1 MKIKDLLAYEAIDV
15 QASASTKEEII
26 NKAIDLMV
34 KSGKINNR
42 EAYAKK
48 VFEREE
54 ESTTGVGMGI
64 AIPHG
69 RDAAVTKAG
78 LAAMV
83 IPDGVEYAS
92 LDGQPVHLL
101 FLIAAP
107 EGGSVHLEVLAKLSR
122 MLMDETLNANLQNAK
137 TADEFLQ
144 ILTDAETALEGP
156 AEEEAPVNTNAPF
169 ILAVTS
175 CPNGIAH
182 TYMAAENIEKK
193 AKELGYRVKVE
204 TRGSGGAKNVLTAA
218 EIAEADGI
226 VVAADAKVPIDRF
239 DGKRLIQA
247 PVSDGIHKPEEL
259 IARSLDPNTPLF
271 KGNGAAGADSAGGE
285 KESGWRAVYTS
296 LMNGVSHMLPFVI
309 GGGLMI
315 AISFLIDGFFVDMNS
330 LEEAERALFGTINPA
345 AAFFKNVGGLAFGL
359 MLPVLAGYISE
370 AIADRPGLAPG
381 FIGGL
386 IAANGK
392 SGFLGALL
400 AGFLA
405 GYLVNLCKKMC
416 SKLPASLEGIKPML
430 IYPLLGI
437 ALIGAIMVY
446 LVEPPV
452 GWLNTQLNFWLESLN
467 GSSGVLLGAL
477 LAGMMALDMGGPF
490 NKAAYVFGTASL
502 AAGNYSIMAA
512 VMIGGMVPPLAI
524 ALATYLFKDRFT
536 EDERKTGPTNVI
548 MGLAFITEGAIPFA
562 ASDPLHVLPACVV
575 GSALAGA
582 LSELFGC
589 TLMAPHGGIFVV
601 LTIGNP
607 LMYIVALIAGTIAGA
622 LILGFSKKKIAA
634 KTARAADEEET
645 KTAAAAA

>member
-15 QASASTKEEII
+15 QASASSKEETI
-26 NKAIDLMV
+26 NKAIGLMV
-34 KSGKINNR
+34 KSGKIDDR
-42 EAYAKK
+42 KAYAKK

-69 RDAAVTKAG
+69 RDGAVNTAG

-122 MLMDETLNANLQNAK
+122 MLMDETLNANLQHAK
-137 TADEFLQ
+137 SADEFLQ

-156 AEEEAPVNTNAPF
+156 VEETAPVNTSAPL

-285 KESGWRAVYTS
+285 KESG
-296 LMNGVSHMLPFVI
+296 
-309 GGGLMI
+309 
-315 AISFLIDGFFVDMNS
+315 
-330 LEEAERALFGTINPA
+330 
-345 AAFFKNVGGLAFGL
+345 
-359 MLPVLAGYISE
+359 
-370 AIADRPGLAPG
+370 
-381 FIGGL
+381 
-386 IAANGK
+386 
-392 SGFLGALL
+392 
-400 AGFLA
+400 
-405 GYLVNLCKKMC
+405 
-416 SKLPASLEGIKPML
+416 
-430 IYPLLGI
+430 
-437 ALIGAIMVY
+437 
-446 LVEPPV
+446 
-452 GWLNTQLNFWLESLN
+452 
-467 GSSGVLLGAL
+467 
-477 LAGMMALDMGGPF
+477 
-490 NKAAYVFGTASL
+490 
-502 AAGNYSIMAA
+502 
-512 VMIGGMVPPLAI
+512 
-524 ALATYLFKDRFT
+524 
-536 EDERKTGPTNVI
+536 
-548 MGLAFITEGAIPFA
+548 
-562 ASDPLHVLPACVV
+562 
-575 GSALAGA
+575 
-582 LSELFGC
+582 
-589 TLMAPHGGIFVV
+589 
-601 LTIGNP
+601 
-607 LMYIVALIAGTIAGA
+607 
-622 LILGFSKKKIAA
+622 
-634 KTARAADEEET
+634 
-645 KTAAAAA
+645 

>member
-69 RDAAVTKAG
+69 RDAAVSKAG

-137 TADEFLQ
+137 SADEFLQ

-156 AEEEAPVNTNAPF
+156 AEEETTPVNTNAPL
-169 ILAVTS
+169 ILGVTS

-182 TYMAAENIEKK
+182 TYMAAENLEKK

-259 IARSLDPNTPLF
+259 IARALDPNTPLF
-271 KGNGAAGADSAGGE
+271 KGDAAAAGADNGGA
-285 KESGWRAVYTS
+285 KESGWRSIYTA

-315 AISFLIDGFFVDMNS
+315 AISFLIDGFFVDMNT
-330 LEEAERALFGTINPA
+330 LEEAERALFGTINPV
-345 AAFFKNVGGLAFGL
+345 AAFFKNVGGMAFGL
-359 MLPVLAGYISE
+359 MLPILAGYIAE

-400 AGFLA
+400 AGFVA

-452 GWLNTQLNFWLESLN
+452 GWLNAQLNFWLESLN

-634 KTARAADEEET
+634 KTAPAADEEET
-645 KTAAAAA
+645 VAAAA

>member
-1 MKIKDLLAYEAIDV
+1 MKIKDLLAVEAIDV
-15 QASASTKEEII
+15 NASASSKDEII

-34 KSGKINNR
+34 KSGKISDR
-42 EAYAKK
+42 APYAKK

-69 RDAAVTKAG
+69 RDAAVSKAG

-83 IPDGVEYAS
+83 IPEGVDYDS

-122 MLMDETLNANLQNAK
+122 MLMDENLSKKLQAAK
-137 TADEFLQ
+137 TPEEFLQ
-144 ILTDAETALEGP
+144 ILNDAEDALEGP
-156 AEEEAPVNTNAPF
+156 AEEEAAPADASAPL

-193 AKELGYRVKVE
+193 AKEMGYRVKVE
-204 TRGSGGAKNVLTAA
+204 TRGSGGAKNVLTPE
-218 EIAEADGI
+218 EIEEASGVI
-226 VVAADAKVPIDRF
+226 VSADAKVPTARF
-239 DGKRLIQA
+239 DGKRLVQA
-247 PVSDGIHKPEEL
+247 PVSDGIQKPEEL
-259 IARSLDPNTPLF
+259 IERSLDPNTPVF
-271 KGNGAAGADSAGGE
+271 HSNEAASAQENGGQQ
-285 KESGWRAVYTS
+285 ESGWRQVYTS

-315 AISFLIDGFFVDMNS
+315 AIAFLIDGFAVDMNT
-330 LEEAERALFGTINPA
+330 LEEAERSLFGTITPA

-359 MLPVLAGYISE
+359 MLPVLAGYIAE

-405 GYLVNLCKKMC
+405 GYLINLFKKFC
-416 SKLPASLEGIKPML
+416 SKMPASLEGLKPML

-437 ALIGAIMVY
+437 ASMGAIMLF

-467 GSSGVLLGAL
+467 GSSSILLGAL

-524 ALATYLFKDRFT
+524 ALASVLFKDKFT
-536 EDERKTGPTNVI
+536 PEERKTAPTNVV

-562 ASDPLHVLPACVV
+562 ASDPLHVLPACVC
-575 GSALAGA
+575 GSAVAGA
-582 LSELFGC
+582 LSELFNC

-607 LMYIVALIAGTIAGA
+607 LMYIVALIAGTVVGA
-622 LILGFSKKKIAA
+622 LMLGLLRKKVAPAPQAA
-634 KTARAADEEET
+634 
-645 KTAAAAA
+645 

>member
-1 MKIKDLLAYEAIDV
+1 MKIKDLLAIEAIDV
-15 QASASTKEEII
+15 DASASSKEEII

-34 KSGKINNR
+34 GSGKINDR
-42 EAYAKK
+42 KAYAKK

-69 RDAAVTKAG
+69 RDAAVSKAG

-83 IPDGVEYAS
+83 IPAGVEYAS

-107 EGGSVHLEVLAKLSR
+107 EGGEVHLEVLAKLSR
-122 MLMDETLNANLQNAK
+122 MLMDEELSKKLQSAK
-137 TADEFLQ
+137 SPEQFLQ

-156 AEEEAPVNTNAPF
+156 VSENVIVTGNANAPL
-169 ILAVTS
+169 ILGVTS

-182 TYMAAENIEKK
+182 TYMAAENLEKK
-193 AKELGYRVKVE
+193 AEELGYRVKVE
-204 TRGSGGAKNVLTAA
+204 TRGSGGAKNVITPEEIQEAA
-218 EIAEADGI
+218 GVI
-226 VVAADAKVPIDRF
+226 VAADAKVPIDRF

-259 IARSLDPNTPLF
+259 IKRSLDPNTPVF
-271 KGNGAAGADSAGGE
+271 HGSGAGGDDAAGAQ
-285 KESGWRAVYTS
+285 KESGWRSLYTA

-315 AISFLIDGFFVDMNS
+315 AIAFMIDGFCVDMNT
-330 LEEAERALFGTINPA
+330 LGEAEKSLFGTLTPA

-359 MLPVLAGYISE
+359 MLPVLSGYIAE

-381 FIGGL
+381 FIGGML
-386 IAANGK
+386 AANGT

-405 GYLVNLCKKMC
+405 GYLVNFFKKIC
-416 SKLPASLEGIKPML
+416 AKLPSALEGIKPML

-437 ALIGAIMVY
+437 AAIGAIMLY
-446 LVEPPV
+446 AVEPPV
-452 GWLNTQLNFWLESLN
+452 GWLNTQMNFWLESLN
-467 GSSGVLLGAL
+467 GSSSIVLGAL

-524 ALATYLFKDRFT
+524 ALSTVLFKDRFT
-536 EDERKTGPTNVI
+536 EDERKTAPTNLV
-548 MGLAFITEGAIPFA
+548 MGLSFITEGAIPFA
-562 ASDPLHVLPACVV
+562 ASDPLHVLPACVA
-575 GSALAGA
+575 GSAVAGA
-582 LSELFGC
+582 LSELFNC
-589 TLMAPHGGIFVV
+589 TLMAPHGGIFVL

-607 LMYIVALIAGTIAGA
+607 LMYLIAMLAGTIVGA
-622 LILGFSKKKIAA
+622 LVLGLSRKKIASAQTKKAEA
-634 KTARAADEEET
+634 KSAKVTA
-645 KTAAAAA
+645 